1 MRKSAVIS
9 TWILSIFFIACGS
22 NSSKQE
28 ATKNGGKPD
37 KMPPAKVEG
46 FIVKK
51 VNFAQQIEV
60 PGNIIANESVEIH
73 PEVSGRIISLSVGE
87 GNFVRKGTLLAK
99 LYDADLQAQL
109 RKLEVQLQLAQTTE
123 ERQSKLLKIQGIS
136 QQDYDLSL
144 LQVNNLRADIGI
156 IKTAIGK
163 TEIRAPFDGKL
174 GLKNISNGAYVSP
187 ATVIAYINQTSQLKL
202 DFSIPEK
209 YIGQLSAGDIV
220 NFSYEGSTKSWK
232 AKIIANESMVKE
244 NNRSLSIRALVIE
257 KDKELMPGT
266 FAVVKINF
274 KADPNALLIPTQ
286 AVIPQARGKKVILFK
301 NGKAVFTDIK
311 TGPRD
316 ADNIQIIEGINEGDT
331 VVTTG
336 LLTVRPDAEIKI
348 GKIVNQ

>member
-1 MRKSAVIS
+1 MRNNTVFYTLILPVFLIS
-9 TWILSIFFIACGS
+9 CGS
-22 NSSKQE
+22 ESNKKE
-28 ATKNGGKPD
+28 ANQKSGKPD

-60 PGNIIANESVEIH
+60 PGNVIANESVEIH
-73 PEVSGRIISLSVGE
+73 PEVAGRITSLMVGE

-109 RKLEVQLQLAQTTE
+109 KKLEVQLQLAQTTE
-123 ERQSKLLKIQGIS
+123 DRQSKLLKIQGIS

-144 LQVNNLRADIGI
+144 LQVNNLKADIGI
-156 IKTAIGK
+156 IKTAIAK

-187 ATVIAYINQTSQLKL
+187 STVIASINQTSQLKL
-202 DFSIPEK
+202 DFTIPEK
-209 YIGQLSAGDIV
+209 YIGLLNIGDLV
-220 NFSYEGSTKSWK
+220 SFTYEGSAKSGK
-232 AKIIANESMVKE
+232 AKVIANESMVKE
-244 NNRSLSIRALVIE
+244 NNRSLSIRAVITE
-257 KDKELMPGT
+257 KEKELMPGT
-266 FAVVKINF
+266 FAVVTVKF
-274 KADPNALLIPTQ
+274 KANPDALLIPTQ
-286 AVIPQARGKKVILFK
+286 AVIPQARGKKVILYQS
-301 NGKAVFTDIK
+301 GKAIFTDVK

-316 ADNIQIIEGINEGDT
+316 ADNIQILEGLNEGDT